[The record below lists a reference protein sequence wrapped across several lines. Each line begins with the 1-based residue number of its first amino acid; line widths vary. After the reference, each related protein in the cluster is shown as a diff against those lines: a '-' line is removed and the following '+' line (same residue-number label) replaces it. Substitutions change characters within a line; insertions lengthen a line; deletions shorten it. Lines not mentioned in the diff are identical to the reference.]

1 VSNKNR
7 EVSNFA
13 TLILAPSQRN
23 LRIFAHGRRRFMV
36 VGAPRR
42 ELGTTVIPGVTQ
54 AQVLALSF
62 SKIQE

>member
-1 VSNKNR
+1 MSNKNR

-42 ELGTTVIPGVTQ
+42 ELGTPAG
-54 AQVLALSF
+54 AGHHCDSGRHASA
-62 SKIQE
+62 SP